1 MLIKS
6 LAGLVA
12 AAGFGLLAGCAA
24 PCGAPGRLCAPAG
37 ANTSAQAAIYPTA
50 GSAAVPAQLPE
61 PVREAPSP
69 ERLARA
75 APGAT
80 VRIGLL
86 LPLQS
91 DKLRVPAEAVRA
103 GFMAAWQHERA
114 GFEVDL
120 VATGDSV
127 PEVLDAYAQ
136 AAAQDDI
143 IVGPLARPA
152 VEALAASA
160 LVTRPTVALN
170 HPEQPGP
177 VPRTMLVLGLSIED
191 EARQAAQWASDE
203 HPNARALVLGGA
215 AAWQQRAAGA
225 FEARWSEL
233 GHGSGR
239 DELAGPDGLIHQDA
253 LDELKA
259 RIEIDPPDLL
269 FAALDAGQL
278 RLVRAAL
285 GGAIPCYGIS
295 PANPGGAAAPVAEL
309 NGVRLLD
316 LPWEVLGDAPQA
328 APYPRWKER
337 GHTLDMD
344 RLYALG
350 IDAFRV
356 ARQLALHPDAPF
368 TLDGVTGKLAVDAGA
383 VVRTEAAVVLEGGA
397 FRPAR

>member
-12 AAGFGLLAGCAA
+12 AAAIGLLAGCAT
-24 PCGAPGRLCAPAG
+24 PCGAPGRLCAPAE
-37 ANTSAQAAIYPTA
+37 ANTSAQAP
-50 GSAAVPAQLPE
+50 VPAALAPA
-61 PVREAPSP
+61 PVREAPAPASI
-69 ERLARA
+69 ARA

-91 DKLRVPAEAVRA
+91 DKLRLPAEAVHA
-103 GFMAAWQHERA
+103 GFMAAWQHEHA

-120 VATGDSV
+120 VVTGDSV

-136 AAAQDDI
+136 AAGQDDV

-160 LVTRPTVALN
+160 LVIRPTVALN

-177 VPRTMLVLGLSIED
+177 LPRQLLMFGLSIED
-191 EARQAAQWASDE
+191 EARQAAQWASAE
-203 HPNARALVLGGA
+203 HPGARALVLGGA
-215 AAWQQRAAGA
+215 PAWQRRAAAA
-225 FEARWSEL
+225 FDTRWAEL
-233 GHGSGR
+233 GHTSHL
-239 DELAGPDGLIHQDA
+239 DELAGPDGLISEDA
-253 LDELKA
+253 LDALKT
-259 RIEIDPPDLL
+259 RVEIDPPDIL

-278 RLVRAAL
+278 RQVRAAI
-285 GGAIPCYGIS
+285 GAAIPCYGTS
-295 PANPGGAAAPVAEL
+295 SANPGRAGTGVAEL

-316 LPWEVLGDAPQA
+316 LPWEVQADGPQA
-328 APYPRWKER
+328 APYPRWEQS
-337 GHTLDMD
+337 GHTPDMD

-356 ARQLALHPDAPF
+356 ARQLALHPGAPF
-368 TLDGVTGKLAVDAGA
+368 TLDGVTGQLAVDAGV